1 MPKMSGYIKKFNEE
15 VGDKNNNN
23 KLMSLHMH
31 DDKLLRKY
39 KVIWTEDLK
48 NI

>member
-1 MPKMSGYIKKFNEE
+1 MDILKNLKKKVEIR
-15 VGDKNNNN
+15 DKNKNN
-23 KLMSLHMH
+23 KLMSLLMH

-39 KVIWTEDLK
+39 KVIWIEDLK

>member
-1 MPKMSGYIKKFNEE
+1 MSGYIKKFKEE
-15 VGDKNNNN
+15 GGDKNKNN
-23 KLMSLHMH
+23 KLMCLHVH

-39 KVIWTEDLK
+39 KVIRIEDLK